1 MHVKSVTKPNK
12 TPPEVPTGFDVC
24 PSNGAFINGF
34 DLGRGKLAQNVMQ
47 NATIFEISGLTIGI
61 DSRQKRNIP
70 G

>member
-24 PSNGAFINGF
+24 PNYGAFINGF